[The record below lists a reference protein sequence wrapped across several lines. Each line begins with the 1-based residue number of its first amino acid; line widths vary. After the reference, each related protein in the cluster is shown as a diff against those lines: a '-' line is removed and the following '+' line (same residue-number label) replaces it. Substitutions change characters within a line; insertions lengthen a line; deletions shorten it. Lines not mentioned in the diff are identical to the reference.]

1 MRKNNIRIGNH
12 SQQGVVLVVSLV
24 ILLVMT
30 LIGISAMKVTG
41 LEEKMAGNSRNMN
54 LAFQA
59 AESAL
64 REAEKAL
71 ATGTLPVFNN
81 TNGYYKSTSPQKWKT
96 LSSASDWADA
106 TKVVVYAGDT
116 LSGVN
121 TKPAYI
127 IEELSALARS
137 GTIEAGVPG
146 VVRYY
151 RITARGTGSD
161 NNSTVMLQSVFRR

>member
-1 MRKNNIRIGNH
+1 MKNNFQINH
-12 SQQGVVLVVSLV
+12 RSQQGVVLVVSLV

-30 LIGISAMKVTG
+30 LIGISAMRVTG

-54 LAFQA
+54 IAFQS

-71 ATGTLPVFNN
+71 ATGTLPVFNGM
-81 TNGYYKSTSPQKWKT
+81 NGYYKATSPQKWE
-96 LSSASDWADA
+96 SIAWSDA
-106 TKVVVYAGDT
+106 TKVVGYTGDT
-116 LSGVN
+116 LSGVK

-127 IEELSALARS
+127 IEELSALTRS

-146 VVRYY
+146 VSHYY

-161 NNSTVMLQSVFRR
+161 DNSVVLLQSVYKR

>member
-1 MRKNNIRIGNH
+1 MRKNNIHVGNH

-54 LAFQA
+54 IAFQS

-71 ATGTLPVFNN
+71 ATGTLPVFNG
-81 TNGYYKSTSPQKWKT
+81 TNGLYKATSPQKWE
-96 LSSASDWADA
+96 SVAWSDN
-106 TKVVVYAGDT
+106 TKVAVYTGDT
-116 LSGVN
+116 LSGVKS
-121 TKPAYI
+121 KPAYI
-127 IEELSALARS
+127 IEELSTLARS

-146 VVRYY
+146 VARYY

-161 NNSTVMLQSVFRR
+161 DNSVVMLQSVFKR